1 MDKYFMYLRKSRKDI
16 EAEMHGEGET
26 LLRHE
31 NILTELYRKMGISD
45 NQVTIYREI
54 VSGESIASRPVIQ
67 QVLNLV
73 EQGIY
78 IGGFVVEVERLAR
91 GNTTDQRNYC

>member
-31 NILTELYRKMGISD
+31 NILTELYRKMGIWL
-45 NQVTIYREI
+45 YRK
-54 VSGESIASRPVIQ
+54 
-67 QVLNLV
+67 
-73 EQGIY
+73 Y
-78 IGGFVVEVERLAR
+78 IL
-91 GNTTDQRNYC
+91 